1 MENANN
7 MTRLQKLTFSA
18 MVMALYIVV
27 LCLTSS
33 FSFGAYQIRIATSLY
48 ALAYLFPFLVVPLG
62 LANLLSNMLFG
73 GFGVADMLGGFLVGV
88 TTAACIVLIRRKNW
102 NRMLI
107 AVPIVLVPGL
117 GVATYLSYIL
127 AIPYPLMALNLCV
140 GQLIPSVAGVALVK
154 LLERARRPS
163 AAAEHGGSCGY
174 LTRSDKMSGRTKE
187 ELKGVSLLGNRKVS
201 YPDDYAPEL
210 LETFPNKHTEN
221 DYFVKFNCPEF
232 TSLCPMTGQ
241 PDFATI
247 YISYV
252 PGERMVESK
261 SLKLYLFSF
270 RNHGDFH
277 EDCVNVIMKDL
288 IRLMEPKYIE
298 VWGKFTPRGGISI
311 DPYCNY
317 GKKGTPWEK
326 IAFERLAHHDMYPEK
341 VDNR

>member
-73 GFGVADMLGGFLVGV
+73 GFGVADMLGGFLVGA

-107 AVPIVLVPGL
+107 AAPIVLVPG
-117 GVATYLSYIL
+117 

-140 GQLIPSVAGVALVK
+140 GQLIPSAAGVALVK

-163 AAAEHGGSCGY
+163 AAAEHGGSC
-174 LTRSDKMSGRTKE
+174 
-187 ELKGVSLLGNRKVS
+187 
-201 YPDDYAPEL
+201 
-210 LETFPNKHTEN
+210 
-221 DYFVKFNCPEF
+221 
-232 TSLCPMTGQ
+232 
-241 PDFATI
+241 
-247 YISYV
+247 
-252 PGERMVESK
+252 
-261 SLKLYLFSF
+261 
-270 RNHGDFH
+270 
-277 EDCVNVIMKDL
+277 
-288 IRLMEPKYIE
+288 
-298 VWGKFTPRGGISI
+298 
-311 DPYCNY
+311 
-317 GKKGTPWEK
+317 
-326 IAFERLAHHDMYPEK
+326 
-341 VDNR
+341 

>member
-88 TTAACIVLIRRKNW
+88 TTAACIVLIRRKNL
-102 NRMLI
+102 NRMLM
-107 AVPIVLVPGL
+107 AAPIVLVPGL

-163 AAAEHGGSCGY
+163 AAAEHGGSC
-174 LTRSDKMSGRTKE
+174 
-187 ELKGVSLLGNRKVS
+187 
-201 YPDDYAPEL
+201 
-210 LETFPNKHTEN
+210 
-221 DYFVKFNCPEF
+221 
-232 TSLCPMTGQ
+232 
-241 PDFATI
+241 
-247 YISYV
+247 
-252 PGERMVESK
+252 
-261 SLKLYLFSF
+261 
-270 RNHGDFH
+270 
-277 EDCVNVIMKDL
+277 
-288 IRLMEPKYIE
+288 
-298 VWGKFTPRGGISI
+298 
-311 DPYCNY
+311 
-317 GKKGTPWEK
+317 
-326 IAFERLAHHDMYPEK
+326 
-341 VDNR
+341 